1 MRSLQ
6 RETNAEVVLFS
17 VGWRDL
23 KIMDEFTAYRK
34 SAAITKFSS
43 ELERLC
49 DEQSG
54 KLYYA
59 EIVGV
64 LTTHA
69 LRFAIESIEEEL
81 SDPDDD

>member
-1 MRSLQ
+1 
-6 RETNAEVVLFS
+6 
-17 VGWRDL
+17 
-23 KIMDEFTAYRK
+23 MDEFTAYRK

>member
-1 MRSLQ
+1 MRSLR
-6 RETNAEVVLFS
+6 RETNAQAVLFS
-17 VGWRDL
+17 AGWRNL
-23 KIMDEFTAYRK
+23 MDEFTAYRK
-34 SAAITKFSS
+34 SAAITKFSA

-81 SDPDDD
+81 SDLNDD

>member
-6 RETNAEVVLFS
+6 RETNAQAVLFTD
-17 VGWRDL
+17 GWRDL
-23 KIMDEFTAYRK
+23 KMDEFTAYRK